1 MLLCLPVPLFYLSW
15 PGYNIDNMKRLLASL
30 LLLCV
35 LSFGAI
41 FLAPMPEAFADSK
54 SQVCE
59 GVNAAAGSTGCT
71 DGTSDIN
78 NIITVFLNLFSVI
91 IGIVAVVMIM
101 VGGYKYITANG
112 DSSNITSAKHTI
124 IYALVGLVIVA
135 MAQFMVQ
142 FVLDKAT

>member
-15 PGYNIDNMKRLLASL
+15 PGYNIENMKRLLAPL
-30 LLLCV
+30 LLFCV
-35 LSFGAI
+35 LAVGLI
-41 FLAPMPEAFADSK
+41 FIAPAQEVFADSK

-59 GVNAAAGSTGCT
+59 GVNAASGGSGCT
-71 DGTSDIN
+71 DGRSDIN
-78 NIITVFLNLFSVI
+78 NVITVFLNLFSVI

>member
-1 MLLCLPVPLFYLSW
+1 
-15 PGYNIDNMKRLLASL
+15 MKRLLAPL

-41 FLAPMPEAFADSK
+41 FIAPMQEVFADSR
-54 SQVCE
+54 SQVCQ
-59 GVNAAAGSTGCT
+59 GVNAAAGGTDCA

-78 NIITVFLNLFSVI
+78 KIITTFLNLFSVV

-101 VGGYKYITANG
+101 VGGFKYITAGG

-124 IYALVGLVIVA
+124 IYALIGLVVVA
-135 MAQFMVQ
+135 TAQFMVQ
-142 FVLDKAT
+142 FVLEKAT

>member
-1 MLLCLPVPLFYLSW
+1 
-15 PGYNIDNMKRLLASL
+15 MKRLLAPL
-30 LLLCV
+30 FLLCV
-35 LSFGAI
+35 LAVGAI
-41 FLAPMPEAFADSK
+41 FISPVQEVFADSK

-59 GVNAAAGSTGCT
+59 GVNAAAGSTTCT

-78 NIITVFLNLFSVI
+78 NIITVFLNLFSVV

-101 VGGYKYITANG
+101 VGGFKYITAGG

-124 IYALVGLVIVA
+124 IYALIGLVIVA